1 VERRKKKL
9 IILQELDELDG
20 SLEFITAEGTV
31 DNKKW
36 RTWKQLHNVSTASW
50 NVLLSHI
57 PATYFAK
64 CLTNEGKLKRA
75 CEFQEKFLEVL
86 HILRNFLRLKIRF
99 WVSGGSAKFQ
109 VLNSES
115 MEFGAPWAYS
125 SNKRMSL
132 ALMDLRD
139 TLGHSV
145 ADDYTKQ
152 PHFGLLL
159 ATLRGLRNPSISTP
173 AIWIWIVNSA
183 NRLAQAKEYA
193 THTLRNYSVVEAK
206 YIPAKNERLY
216 DLTIRK
222 QSPDV
227 FLLFLVKTG
236 DVEAEGLRA
245 KIRSEYRTPDIPY
258 YTDSGKY
265 SKLKYRLRANELRME
280 FYLDLLHDLCRPGD
294 SFLGVYSGS
303 KCLVAAKVSCDSML
317 SLLRYGD
324 IL

>member
-1 VERRKKKL
+1 MHYLATEWVEHRKKKL
-9 IILQELDELDG
+9 IILQELDEFDG

-36 RTWKQLHNVSTASW
+36 RTWKQLHNVSTTSW

-57 PATYFAK
+57 LATYFAK
-64 CLTNEGKLKRA
+64 RLTNEGKLKCA
-75 CEFQEKFLEVL
+75 CEFQEKFPEVL
-86 HILRNFLRLKIRF
+86 HFLRKFLRLKTRF
-99 WVSGGSAKFQ
+99 RVSGGSAKFQ

-139 TLGHSV
+139 TPGHSV

-152 PHFGLLL
+152 THFGPLL
-159 ATLRGLRNPSISTP
+159 ATLRGLRNPSILTP

-183 NRLAQAKEYA
+183 NWLVQAREYA
-193 THTLRNYSVVEAK
+193 TQTLRNYTIVEAK

-216 DLTIRK
+216 DLTIHK

-227 FLLFLVKTG
+227 FLMFLVKTG
-236 DVEAEGLRA
+236 DVEAEGLKA
-245 KIRSEYRTPDIPY
+245 KIRSEYRAPDIPH
-258 YTDSGKY
+258 YTDNKKCSE
-265 SKLKYRLRANELRME
+265 LKYRLSASEVHM
-280 FYLDLLHDLCRPGD
+280 
-294 SFLGVYSGS
+294 
-303 KCLVAAKVSCDSML
+303 
-317 SLLRYGD
+317 
-324 IL
+324 

>member
-9 IILQELDELDG
+9 IILQELDKLDG
-20 SLEFITAEGTV
+20 SLEFITAEGIV

-36 RTWKQLHNVSTASW
+36 RIWKQLHNVSTASW
-50 NVLLSHI
+50 NVLFSHI

-64 CLTNEGKLKRA
+64 CLTNEGQLKRV
-75 CEFQEKFLEVL
+75 CEFQEKFPEVL
-86 HILRNFLRLKIRF
+86 HFLRNFLRLKIRF
-99 WVSGGSAKFQ
+99 RVSGGSVKFR

-125 SNKRMSL
+125 FNKRMSL

-139 TLGHSV
+139 TPGHSV
-145 ADDYTKQ
+145 ADNYTKQ

-159 ATLRGLRNPSISTP
+159 AMLRGLRNPSIFTP

-183 NRLAQAKEYA
+183 NRLAQAEEYA

-227 FLLFLVKTG
+227 FLLFLVKT
-236 DVEAEGLRA
+236 
-245 KIRSEYRTPDIPY
+245 
-258 YTDSGKY
+258 
-265 SKLKYRLRANELRME
+265 
-280 FYLDLLHDLCRPGD
+280 
-294 SFLGVYSGS
+294 
-303 KCLVAAKVSCDSML
+303 
-317 SLLRYGD
+317 
-324 IL
+324 